1 MIALEPV
8 YAIAFAWVLFS
19 QQPTMRMMAG
29 AALIVAAIVWSGLRK
44 APASSGPPK
53 KQP

>member
-1 MIALEPV
+1 M

-19 QQPTMRMMAG
+19 QEPTPRMMAG

-44 APASSGPPK
+44 GVVEAEIPVKS
-53 KQP
+53 QP